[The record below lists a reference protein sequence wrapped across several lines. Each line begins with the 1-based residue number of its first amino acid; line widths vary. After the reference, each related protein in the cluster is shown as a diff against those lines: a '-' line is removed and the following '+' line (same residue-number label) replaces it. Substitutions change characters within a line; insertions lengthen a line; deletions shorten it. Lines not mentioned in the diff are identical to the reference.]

1 MPLVPAGIVGTDR
14 LGRFAQ
20 LRVAYGPPIPLDDL
34 AGREDAPQIATARLM
49 AAIDELEASA

>member
-14 LGRFAQ
+14 LGRLAQ

-34 AGREDAPQIATARLM
+34 AGREDAAVVATERLM
-49 AAIDELEASA
+49 AAIHELEASA